1 MQCRKESRGK
11 SLDSVLSP
19 KQRDSHREAGAEAG
33 ILAVVGPGRQGTHSG
48 ETAPFSSVV
57 RARQQ

>member
-1 MQCRKESRGK
+1 M
-11 SLDSVLSP
+11 LSP